1 MFVEFIVVKALGI
14 VKKAAANVNKG
25 FGLDSKIADAINTA
39 AGKYI
44 YMMSFIHFI
53 LKIKTIMQLIY

>member
-39 AGKYI
+39 AGT
-44 YMMSFIHFI
+44 YMMVYFFYFE
-53 LKIKTIMQLIY
+53 IKTIV